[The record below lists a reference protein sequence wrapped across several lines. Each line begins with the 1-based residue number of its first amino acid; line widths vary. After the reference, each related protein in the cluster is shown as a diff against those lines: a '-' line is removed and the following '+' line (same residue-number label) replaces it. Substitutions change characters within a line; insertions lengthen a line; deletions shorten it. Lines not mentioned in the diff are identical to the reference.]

1 MKACASCPFT
11 TDDETLTACPRCKQ
25 VLTPAPSPEEIA
37 RATAKIRAGWSR
49 RKRAGKLAYPKLPVE
64 VTACQRVVT
73 VCCYRMI
80 CSHACCRR

>member
-49 RKRAGKLAYPKLPVE
+49 RKRAGKLAYPELPVE
-64 VTACQRVVT
+64 VTRAKEW
-73 VCCYRMI
+73 
-80 CSHACCRR
+80 